1 MLRKIA
7 PDKWKHFYVG
17 ILMGAVLQGL
27 GWWLLPG
34 HIGLSAV
41 LVFAIVVV
49 VSYGFELFSLIT
61 GMGRYDFMDAVASV
75 IGGVLGMGAILSLII
90 GLNGFD

>member
-1 MLRKIA
+1 MLPKIA

-34 HIGLSAV
+34 HPGLSVVIA
-41 LVFAIVVV
+41 LAIVII
-49 VSYGFELFSLIT
+49 VSYGFELFSLFT
-61 GMGRYDFMDAVASV
+61 GRGHYEFMDAVASV
-75 IGGVLGMGAILSLII
+75 VGGSLGMGAVLLLSQIL
-90 GLNGFD
+90 